1 MLRCVRLFVTLC
13 YGLYFCDPRNCSLA
27 SSSVHGIFQARIF
40 EWVAISNF
48 RRSSRLKHRQ
58 KEPLFL
64 HWQAVLTTYPLGKPA
79 LLLKN
84 GLLWERINN
93 ILKCHCQQIQERDQC
108 RPKSPYLFHLRN
120 SILEHTQKC
129 ILGSLVHNAATL
141 AFCLLG
147 VSISISQ

>member
-1 MLRCVRLFVTLC
+1 MLRCVRLFVTLS

-48 RRSSRLKHRQ
+48 RRSSWLKHRQ

-93 ILKCHCQQIQERDQC
+93 ILKCHCQQIQERSMQTKQ
-108 RPKSPYLFHLRN
+108 PISLPFENLHLRAYTKMY
-120 SILEHTQKC
+120 SRFSC
-129 ILGSLVHNAATL
+129 S
-141 AFCLLG
+141 
-147 VSISISQ
+147 